1 MKEDDIRQRIGER
14 NARLTASR
22 RRILLLRIG
31 SVACLCAIAIG
42 SKQAVA
48 LNQGTNSSGQAATVP
63 LHPPTQ
69 APGGLNLTHQQ
80 ALAESGLENPWDV
93 RKIVADLL
101 NGSEQLQPLLRNLNP
116 QQWYDKKGA
125 PSTYIIQWQTA
136 QRQLN
141 DVKYATAQLQQKT
154 ESLSLA
160 LDLYFRLEALETTT
174 RSLAE
179 GAQRYADRSS
189 ADKLNALIAG
199 NFNSRERLRDYL
211 RDLTTSMEQTF
222 KIADEEAQS
231 CRAAMSKQAA
241 SKRSR
246 KQ

>member
-1 MKEDDIRQRIGER
+1 MKDNISLRVSER
-14 NARLTASR
+14 GARSDATGR
-22 RRILLLRIG
+22 RGLLLRIG
-31 SVACLCAIAIG
+31 SVTCLCAIAIG
-42 SKQAVA
+42 SQHTLAS
-48 LNQGTNSSGQAATVP
+48 NSGMNGFGQAAAPVHTP
-63 LHPPTQ
+63 AQ
-69 APGGLNLTHQQ
+69 APGGMSHQQ
-80 ALAESGLENPWDV
+80 ALAESGLENPWEV
-93 RKIVADLL
+93 RKIVTDLL
-101 NGSEQLQPLLRNLNP
+101 NASEQLQPLLSALNP
-116 QQWYDKKGA
+116 QQWYDRKGA
-125 PSTYIIQWQTA
+125 PSTYIVQWQTA

-211 RDLTTSMEQTF
+211 RDLATSMEQNF

-231 CRAAMSKQAA
+231 CRAAMSQQSS
-241 SKRSR
+241 SKRSKR
-246 KQ
+246 

>member
-1 MKEDDIRQRIGER
+1 MKDDIRQRIGER

-22 RRILLLRIG
+22 RRIFLLGI
-31 SVACLCAIAIG
+31 SSIACLCAIAIG
-42 SKQAVA
+42 SERAVA

-69 APGGLNLTHQQ
+69 APGGLTHQQ

-93 RKIVADLL
+93 RKIVANLL

-136 QRQLN
+136 QTQLN

-211 RDLTTSMEQTF
+211 RDLTTSMEQNF

-231 CRAAMSKQAA
+231 CRAAMSKQPA

>member
-1 MKEDDIRQRIGER
+1 M
-14 NARLTASR
+14 
-22 RRILLLRIG
+22 ILKWRSLALRIR
-31 SVACLCAIAIG
+31 SASCLCAIATG
-42 SKQAVA
+42 AQQTSPSSPSTNNPLSKQQAV
-48 LNQGTNSSGQAATVP
+48 
-63 LHPPTQ
+63 
-69 APGGLNLTHQQ
+69 
-80 ALAESGLENPWDV
+80 AESGLQNPWDV

-101 NGSEQLQPLLRNLNP
+101 NESEQLQPLLGHLNP
-116 QQWYDKKGA
+116 QQWYDQKGA
-125 PSTYIIQWQTA
+125 PTTYILQWQTA

-141 DVKYATAQLQQKT
+141 DVKYATTQLQQKT

-179 GAQRYADRSS
+179 GVQRYADRAS

-211 RDLTTSMEQTF
+211 RDLTTSTEQNF

-231 CRAAMSKQAA
+231 CRAAMSKQ
-241 SKRSR
+241 SGGKRST